1 MKAARLLAVTLAVA
15 ALAAG
20 AVSAAPKSAS
30 KAASPKKAG
39 KTAVTAKVVS
49 AASDSD
55 AVLVRIGSGATSETI
70 TPRMLAARLQE
81 LPEQYRAQYS
91 TPEGRKQLLDR
102 LVEEKIW
109 LRDADANGVTRRPD
123 LLLQIEAQK
132 RDLLIRTWVNEVMA
146 KNPAPSDSEA
156 TVYYREHMDE
166 WKTPANVTLRHI
178 QTRTEAEAKKVLAAT
193 KLKGADWDK
202 LVKQFTAD
210 TLTRTNGGSLGTA
223 TREGGF
229 ASIGVQP
236 ALAESAMALG
246 SGKIGGPFKTDKGW
260 HVLKVENVRAETVRD
275 FDQVRSFIVRQMQ
288 QERTQRFYQEQL
300 TRMKSEYKV
309 APDSS
314 KVNSWV
320 SAKKSAREMFQEAQ
334 GLADA
339 SQRIELYRKIVDEYP
354 EADVTPQAMFMVG
367 FIHSEELKDF
377 DGAERV
383 FRELLQKY
391 PKSELATSA
400 QWMVDHMRTDE
411 VPEFMNPDSSAA
423 KKASAKGGGGT
434 P

>member
-1 MKAARLLAVTLAVA
+1 MNASRLLAVTLAVA

-20 AVSAAPKSAS
+20 AVSAAPKSS
-30 KAASPKKAG
+30 GKAKSRSRSSAAATTAAG
-39 KTAVTAKVVS
+39 V
-49 AASDSD
+49 ASDSD
-55 AVLVRIGSGATSETI
+55 AVLVRIGSGPGSDVI
-70 TPRMLAARLQE
+70 TPRMLNVRLQE
-81 LPEQYRAQYS
+81 LPEQYRSQYS

-102 LVEEKIW
+102 LVEEKAW
-109 LRDADANGVTRRPD
+109 LLDAEAHGVTRRPD

-166 WKTPANVTLRHI
+166 WKTPANVTLRHV
-178 QTRTEAEAKKVLAAT
+178 QLKTEAEAKKVLALT

-202 LVKQFTAD
+202 LVKQFSAD
-210 TLTRTNGGSLGTA
+210 TLTRSAGGALGTA
-223 TREGGF
+223 TKEGGF
-229 ASIGVQP
+229 AGIGVQP

-288 QERTQRFYQEQL
+288 QERTQRFYKEQL
-300 TRMKSEYKV
+300 ERMKSEFKV
-309 APDSS
+309 VPDSGR
-314 KVNSWV
+314 VNRWM
-320 SAKKSAREMFQEAQ
+320 SAKKTAREMFQEAQ
-334 GLADA
+334 GVADA
-339 SQRIELYRKIVDEYP
+339 AQRIEQYRKIVDQYP
-354 EADVTPQAMFMVG
+354 EADVTPQALFMVG

-411 VPEFMNPDSSAA
+411 VPEFMNPDSTAA
-423 KKASAKGGGGT
+423 KKAAAKGGGGK